1 MKFMSQTN
9 SSLADIRAFVTI
21 AEQGSFTKAA
31 EALGASRAHLSRQ
44 LAQLEE
50 QLGVQLIIRTTRTQ
64 RLTPI
69 GEQFFQQCLSSLQTI
84 EQAVLAAKD
93 DTQVLQGDIRLNCV
107 GGIIGEDIL
116 AKIISEFNLQYPDIN
131 VELDFSSQ
139 RVDLIGEGF
148 DLVVRMGALEDSGLI
163 ARKLTNIEVA
173 VLASPDYLQQHDKVK
188 HPKDLEQHNCLT
200 GTVKRWRF
208 HQKAIKHNNASI
220 NEIEV
225 TAKGNFSCKSG
236 RALINAALQGNG
248 IVRLP
253 KLYCQAELANNSL
266 VSVFEQTASNVA
278 TQWHSPDVPLFL
290 LYHRNHYQPA
300 RLRLLI
306 DFIYQAFQQQSR
318 C

>member
-1 MKFMSQTN
+1 MQTN

-21 AEQGSFTKAA
+21 AEHGSFTKAA
-31 EALGASRAHLSRQ
+31 EVLQSSRAHLSRQ
-44 LAQLEE
+44 LAQLEN

-64 RLTPI
+64 RLTAI

-84 EQAVLAAKD
+84 DQAILTAKE
-93 DTQVLQGDIRLNCV
+93 DTQILQGDIRINCV
-107 GGIIGEDIL
+107 GGIIGEDIV
-116 AKIISEFNLQYPDIN
+116 ANIIGEFNLQYPDIN

-163 ARKLTNIEVA
+163 ARKLTDIEVA
-173 VLASPDYLQQHDKVK
+173 VLANPNYLQQHSIID

-208 HQKAIKHNNASI
+208 HQRAIKHNNAAVHET
-220 NEIEV
+220 EIIA
-225 TAKGNFSCKSG
+225 TGNFSCKSG

-253 KLYCQAELANNSL
+253 KLYCQDEIADNSL
-266 VSVFEQTASNVA
+266 VSVFEQSATSIN

-290 LYHRNHYQPA
+290 LYHKNSYQPA
-300 RLRLLI
+300 RLKLLI
-306 DFIYQAFQQQSR
+306 DFIYQQFQQQSKQ
-318 C
+318 